1 MEYLKTL
8 GSIVMTREE
17 EDEKRALNKSDIQIN
32 RGFELMIR
40 DHTKRE
46 VKPSRSFGINLAKTL
61 TLFSREFGFSFS
73 LSFSS
78 KKN

>member
-1 MEYLKTL
+1 
-8 GSIVMTREE
+8 MTKEGE
-17 EDEKRALNKSDIQIN
+17 GEKRALNKSDIQIN

-40 DHTKRE
+40 DHTKE
-46 VKPSRSFGINLAKTL
+46 KVKPSRSFGIDLAKTF

>member
-1 MEYLKTL
+1 
-8 GSIVMTREE
+8 MTREE
-17 EDEKRALNKSDIQIN
+17 EDEKVALNKSDIRIN

-46 VKPSRSFGINLAKTL
+46 VRPSRLFGIDLAKTF
-61 TLFSREFGFSFS
+61 TLCSREFGFSFS